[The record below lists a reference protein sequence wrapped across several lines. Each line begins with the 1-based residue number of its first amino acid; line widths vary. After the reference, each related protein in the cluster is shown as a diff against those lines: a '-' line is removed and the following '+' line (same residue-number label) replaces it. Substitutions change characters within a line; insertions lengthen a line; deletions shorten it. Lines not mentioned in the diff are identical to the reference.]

1 MLQRIRG
8 QVGGAGLIVAI
19 VALVAALAGGA
30 YAASG
35 GLTGKQKKEVKTI
48 AKSFQ
53 GTGPAGAAGPA
64 GAPGAAGAKGDQGS
78 AGTAGKD
85 GKSVIVTS
93 VGIAQ
98 CGGRGGVVVEEE
110 STPPGVEVCNGEE
123 GSPWTAGGT
132 LPPGS
137 TETGIWSTT
146 GSLQT
151 ITTEVEGVKE
161 EVTVG
166 DTGGVRAPF
175 TFAIPLEAGVK
186 ATHVHYVTSEEITN
200 KTSTICPAVNAGF
213 PIGIP
218 QGTPT
223 NPKEPLPPPPGELCV
238 YESASNNLTLTGIFQ
253 ISGASKG
260 ANTPGGFV
268 KFTFAGPGIGTAS
281 GTFAVTGCSPNLPE
295 GDPNKCPA

>member
-1 MLQRIRG
+1 MLQRIRE
-8 QVGGAGLIVAI
+8 QVGAAGLIVAI

-48 AKSFQ
+48 AKSVAV
-53 GTGPAGAAGPA
+53 P
-64 GAPGAAGAKGDQGS
+64 GAPGAAGTPGTPGSAGAKGDQGA

-85 GKSVIVTS
+85 GKSVTVNT

-98 CGGRGGVVVEEE
+98 CGGRGGVIVEEE
-110 STPPGVEVCNGEE
+110 NTPPGVEVCNGEE

-137 TETGIWSTT
+137 AETGTWSTT

-175 TFAIPLEAGVK
+175 TLPIPLVTNVK
-186 ATHVHYVTSEEITN
+186 AAHVHYVTAEEIIN

-213 PIGIP
+213 PIG
-218 QGTPT
+218 TSE
-223 NPKEPLPPPPGELCV
+223 EPLSPAPGELCV
-238 YESASNNLTLTGIFQ
+238 YEAASSNLTPGGIFQ

-260 ANTPGGFV
+260 SSTPGGFV
-268 KFTFAGPGIGTAS
+268 KFTFVGPGVGSAS
-281 GTFAVTGCSPNLPE
+281 GTFAVTACDPALPE
-295 GDPNKCPA
+295 GDPDKCPA